1 MPFVVL
7 VLGGV
12 VVVNGP
18 AYLPI
23 LPPAIL
29 YINFVTDGLP
39 ALALGVSPI
48 EPDAMKLPPRDPTE
62 SFFSKNILTFIGLWL
77 LILGLILFYV
87 FFNAPDIERGRTEVF
102 FLMILGELVIALNI
116 RSLRHSIFSVP
127 PRLPLIFL
135 VIGSIVFTFLIV
147 ELPQVREAIGIRQPL
162 ISSIASVVAVVLGVT
177 SAFEGT
183 KFCLKRMSKR
193 HLTRQPP
200 IGPG

>member
-62 SFFSKNILTFIGLWL
+62 SFFSKNVLTFIGLLL
-77 LILGLILFYV
+77 LILGLSSSMCSSTRRIS
-87 FFNAPDIERGRTEVF
+87 N
-102 FLMILGELVIALNI
+102 GEE
-116 RSLRHSIFSVP
+116 P
-127 PRLPLIFL
+127 KY
-135 VIGSIVFTFLIV
+135 
-147 ELPQVREAIGIRQPL
+147 
-162 ISSIASVVAVVLGVT
+162 SSS
-177 SAFEGT
+177 
-183 KFCLKRMSKR
+183 
-193 HLTRQPP
+193 
-200 IGPG
+200 

>member
-1 MPFVVL
+1 MPFKVL

-18 AYLPI
+18 AYLPLLSPTI
-23 LPPAIL
+23 LH
-29 YINFVTDGLP
+29 INFVTDGLP

-127 PRLPLIFL
+127 PHLPPYLFGHRLHCVYVPY
-135 VIGSIVFTFLIV
+135 
-147 ELPQVREAIGIRQPL
+147 RR
-162 ISSIASVVAVVLGVT
+162 ASA
-177 SAFEGT
+177 SARS
-183 KFCLKRMSKR
+183 LWY
-193 HLTRQPP
+193 
-200 IGPG
+200 